1 MKKVSEA
8 HIFPVPVAILSIWC
22 AKPTAIFAAVGF
34 VIHGFLYNS
43 SIQWEDRYE
52 KLSVNAT
59 SNPSVWS

>member
-52 KLSVNAT
+52 KLIS
-59 SNPSVWS
+59 